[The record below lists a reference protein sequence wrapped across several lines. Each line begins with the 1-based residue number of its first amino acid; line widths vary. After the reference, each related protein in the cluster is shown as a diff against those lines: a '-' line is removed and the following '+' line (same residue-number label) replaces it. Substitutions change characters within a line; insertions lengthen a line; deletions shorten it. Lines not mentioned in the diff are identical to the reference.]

1 MEVKL
6 LRITDLSKKYGE
18 HHALK
23 HVSLH
28 VNKGEIIGIVGENG
42 SGKSTLLKTIY
53 GSEETRDYEG
63 MIFLD
68 SKELKIKNPYE
79 ANDYGIGMVHQEL
92 SLIDDM
98 TVSQN
103 IKITRE
109 NTKILGYLDSKKDIR
124 EVDEMIGDYGLSINS
139 RDYIKNIS
147 LNLKQFV
154 EVLRETDKPGLKLLI
169 LDEATASLNKEDSLI
184 LMEIIKKIASR
195 GISVIF
201 VSHKLDEVTELCNR
215 IIVLR
220 DGVKTLEATNSPSKG
235 YDLNEIVDAMI
246 GRKIIKSER
255 YGSKNKD
262 KYKYPV
268 ISFKNCSF
276 SFGNEKLQNIN
287 LEILKGEIFGIT
299 GLSGHGKSMLGYG
312 VMKLGKNS
320 GSVLFGS
327 NQDDILGSNPKD
339 IIRRGIMFLPDE
351 RKTHGLMLNA
361 SIESNITT
369 AAIASKSMFVS
380 KFTGFVSKNKVH
392 EHTKA
397 MIESLNI
404 KCEGPG
410 QPVTRLSGGNQQKVC
425 IAKAL
430 TGNPELVFI
439 GEPTRGIDIYSKE
452 VILKT
457 ILDLNKSHGITF
469 VIASS
474 EIEELMRV
482 CDRIAVAYE
491 SEICKIFDND
501 DDIYEELGY
510 AIAGLGRSN
519 ENIKSR

>member
-1 MEVKL
+1 
-6 LRITDLSKKYGE
+6 
-18 HHALK
+18 
-23 HVSLH
+23 
-28 VNKGEIIGIVGENG
+28 
-42 SGKSTLLKTIY
+42 
-53 GSEETRDYEG
+53 
-63 MIFLD
+63 
-68 SKELKIKNPYE
+68 
-79 ANDYGIGMVHQEL
+79 
-92 SLIDDM
+92 
-98 TVSQN
+98 
-103 IKITRE
+103 
-109 NTKILGYLDSKKDIR
+109 
-124 EVDEMIGDYGLSINS
+124 
-139 RDYIKNIS
+139 
-147 LNLKQFV
+147 
-154 EVLRETDKPGLKLLI
+154 
-169 LDEATASLNKEDSLI
+169 
-184 LMEIIKKIASR
+184 
-195 GISVIF
+195 
-201 VSHKLDEVTELCNR
+201 
-215 IIVLR
+215 
-220 DGVKTLEATNSPSKG
+220 
-235 YDLNEIVDAMI
+235 
-246 GRKIIKSER
+246 
-255 YGSKNKD
+255 
-262 KYKYPV
+262 
-268 ISFKNCSF
+268 
-276 SFGNEKLQNIN
+276 
-287 LEILKGEIFGIT
+287 
-299 GLSGHGKSMLGYG
+299 
-312 VMKLGKNS
+312 
-320 GSVLFGS
+320 
-327 NQDDILGSNPKD
+327 
-339 IIRRGIMFLPDE
+339 MFLPDE